1 MLSSQNEDASTSAS
15 IVKKMKDFWELKA
28 AKASDEII
36 VSKST
41 TNGKQQDAL
50 ISCAVKAITIQQ
62 KHVIHQVEL
71 TCSCCSSVFIVRAA
85 HDCSNDSQTCFPHG
99 GGGDDASTE
108 EEETGLEWLGANGEQ
123 QQINLTI

>member
-1 MLSSQNEDASTSAS
+1 MLSSEDTTKSAS

-28 AKASDEII
+28 SKASDEII

-41 TNGKQQDAL
+41 RNGKLQDAS

-99 GGGDDASTE
+99 GDDDDDAS
-108 EEETGLEWLGANGEQ
+108 EETGLEWLGANGEQ